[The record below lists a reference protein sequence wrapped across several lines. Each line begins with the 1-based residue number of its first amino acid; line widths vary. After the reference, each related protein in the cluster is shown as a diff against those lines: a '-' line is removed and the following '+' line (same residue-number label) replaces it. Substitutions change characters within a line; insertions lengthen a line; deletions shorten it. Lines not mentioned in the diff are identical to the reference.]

1 MENFHPPAWDRR
13 LALKLTSRNNA
24 QPGDSRGIPD
34 MQSDRSLSAGSIL
47 TALLGL
53 LLLTCSACDTV
64 GVIASRVV
72 GEEDIPASYTD
83 LKGQQVGV
91 LVWADAGIVIDHP
104 RIFADLAGSLQNKL
118 QQAKDAGV
126 SELKGTQ
133 LVPTNRILQFQDAHP
148 ESQSDSAEQIA
159 LKLPVSRLIYIEVA
173 SLSIHPNNS
182 LDLSRGEAVAN
193 VKVVSVTNGKSKTV
207 YENDNITGVYPPN
220 SPPEGM
226 PGLEDETVYHKS
238 IDNLTTELAKLFI
251 PHPPE
256 PDQSPSR
263 DTLQ

>member
-1 MENFHPPAWDRR
+1 MLMSLILVAIML
-13 LALKLTSRNNA
+13 LACTS
-24 QPGDSRGIPD
+24 
-34 MQSDRSLSAGSIL
+34 
-47 TALLGL
+47 
-53 LLLTCSACDTV
+53 CDTV
-64 GVIASRVV
+64 GVVASKVV
-72 GEEDIPASYTD
+72 GESDIPAAYTG
-83 LKGQQVGV
+83 LKGERVGV

-104 RIFADLAGSLQNKL
+104 RIFADIAGSLQSKL

-126 SELKGTQ
+126 DELKGTKF
-133 LVPTNRILQFQDAHP
+133 VPSGDILQFQDAHP

-159 LKLPVSRLIYIEVA
+159 LKLPLTRLIYVEVA

-193 VKVVSVTNGKSKTV
+193 VKVVAVTDGKSKTV

-238 IDNLTTELAKLFI
+238 IDALTTELAKLFI

-256 PDQSPSR
+256 SNG
-263 DTLQ
+263 DTDPLK